1 MNESQKYCRSLHAPI
16 SLGTTS
22 DDRFMPPGYLG
33 AFARMSNGHVLTEK
47 LDGENNLF
55 SRHGLFARSHTAAT
69 VSPWT
74 KPLRERWELI
84 KNDLGDLEIFGEGM
98 HGIHSIKYH
107 NLESYYYVFGVRENE
122 RWLSWE
128 EVKFYA
134 ALFDFPTVPEIKIK
148 VPLKDFYKEGVDEN
162 KQLQEW
168 FKINLGMSWEEYV
181 LTPGALNGQDY
192 DRKNDIL
199 GPIGCE
205 GFVLRNADGFTTNGG
220 EIKVAENEFNNLFK
234 LVRAKHVKTDE
245 HWTKNWKPASLV
257 DYKKYSW
264 FGYEYLSIKQEIQD
278 KEKKVKEMSE
288 KIFGYADI
296 GRIVKYSGEYG
307 VLLLL
312 SNVRPLFEG
321 EEDCVVIRWDV
332 RNRTNSLEDY
342 TGGNWMPEFV
352 DEPHEFKFLS

>member
-1 MNESQKYCRSLHAPI
+1 MNESQKYCRSLHAQI

-22 DDRFMPPGYLG
+22 DDRFMPNGYMK
-33 AFARMSNGHVLTEK
+33 AFADMPAGHILTEK
-47 LDGENNLF
+47 LDGENNCF
-55 SRHGLFARSHTAAT
+55 NRHAIFARSHTDKT

-98 HGIHSIKYH
+98 YGIHSIMYH
-107 NLESYYYVFGVRENE
+107 NLESYYYVFGVRENG

-148 VPLKDFYKEGVDEN
+148 VPLKDFYKEGIDEN
-162 KQLQEW
+162 KQLQDW

-192 DRKNDIL
+192 DCKNDVL

-220 EIKVAENEFNNLFK
+220 VIPVAENEFNNLFK

-245 HWTKNWKPASLV
+245 HWTKNWKAASLI
-257 DYKKYSW
+257 DCNKYKW
-264 FGYEYLSIKQEIQD
+264 FGYEYLSKKKKEDEERKKIEEIIAKDQRYLD
-278 KEKKVKEMSE
+278 VG
-288 KIFGYADI
+288 KIVRYGGETGVVVCDPNYAD
-296 GRIVKYSGEYG
+296 
-307 VLLLL
+307 
-312 SNVRPLFEG
+312 
-321 EEDCVVIRWDV
+321 WDSIFV
-332 RNRTNSLEDY
+332 SWDTK
-342 TGGNWMPEFV
+342 GGNDYEGYGGLPYIFL
-352 DEPHEFKFLS
+352 DSYEFKYINPDGTKKQL

>member
-1 MNESQKYCRSLHAPI
+1 MIEKTKYPRSLHAQI
-16 SLGTTS
+16 SLGSTS
-22 DDRFMPPGYLG
+22 DDRFMPDGYVK
-33 AFARMSNGHVLTEK
+33 AFANIKNLVLLEK
-47 LDGENNLF
+47 IDGENNLF
-55 SRHGLFARSHTAAT
+55 SRHGLFARSHTDKT

-98 HGIHSIKYH
+98 YGIHSIKYH
-107 NLESYYYVFGVRENE
+107 NLESYYYVFGVRENG

-192 DRKNDIL
+192 DCKNDTL
-199 GPIGCE
+199 GQIGCE

-245 HWTKNWKPASLV
+245 HWTKTWRPATLT
-257 DYKKYSW
+257 DYTKYGWHSYEFMNIKK
-264 FGYEYLSIKQEIQD
+264 KEIEVLD
-278 KEKKVKEMSE
+278 FPGAE
-288 KIFGYADI
+288 DI
-296 GRIVKYSGEYG
+296 GKIVQYSGEKG
-307 VLLLL
+307 
-312 SNVRPLFEG
+312 
-321 EEDCVVIRWDV
+321 VVIRTPKDLIENLGEVCIRWDNK
-332 RNRTNSLEDY
+332 RKDDY
-342 TGGNWMPEFV
+342 EGYYGMPCTFIDDYELKHINIDGTLKDV
-352 DEPHEFKFLS
+352 H